1 MTDSPKEIVARF
13 VEERLAGDLDKLRNF
28 CFAELKGTGYG
39 KCPGKS
45 GFDCDNTLLA
55 NAIYVL
61 LWGGG
66 RKVFP
71 ELTLDKLGS
80 GGKFPF
86 RGDTMNSF
94 RTVLGAGNFDST
106 VLLWKEY
113 GMDEKVEAFFLKYH
127 TIGNFVVLPTS
138 SGNRMDTFNTYRG
151 DLWGWHDF
159 FDRFLVE
166 LDKVLRGSEDASADL
181 RAIVE
186 CNRDAFQE
194 RQLPELANAL
204 FLDDY
209 MDEKNAAP
217 LPLFAPYSTSTEKR
231 FPKKIADEAYRNFA
245 YSYID
250 KATAIIDKRATAIC
264 DRLSRL
270 L

>member
-1 MTDSPKEIVARF
+1 
-13 VEERLAGDLDKLRNF
+13 
-28 CFAELKGTGYG
+28 
-39 KCPGKS
+39 
-45 GFDCDNTLLA
+45 
-55 NAIYVL
+55 
-61 LWGGG
+61 
-66 RKVFP
+66 
-71 ELTLDKLGS
+71 
-80 GGKFPF
+80 
-86 RGDTMNSF
+86 MNSF

-127 TIGNFVVLPTS
+127 SIGNFVVLPNRQAVLPTS

-166 LDKVLRGSEDASADL
+166 LDKVLRGSEDGSADL